1 VLGSHLE
8 DLDYCDEGIVSGDSG
23 DSGDSGEEVEEEE
36 EQDGAGERREKGK
49 TGEGEAKKSRG
60 PD

>member
-1 VLGSHLE
+1 MLGSHLE
-8 DLDYCDEGIVSGDSG
+8 DLDYCDEGIVSG